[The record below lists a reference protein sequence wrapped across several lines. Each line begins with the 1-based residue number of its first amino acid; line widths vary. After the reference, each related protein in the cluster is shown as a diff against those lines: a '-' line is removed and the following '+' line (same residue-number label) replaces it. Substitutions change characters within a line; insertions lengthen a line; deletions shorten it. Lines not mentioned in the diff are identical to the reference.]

1 MHDQHNENLKY
12 LVSDPDE
19 SCSSP
24 LSLLSDSDPDT
35 KPASTGDLSAY
46 NYGQRK
52 RQIKTKKREVIKA
65 MHFQLNSL

>member
-1 MHDQHNENLKY
+1 MHDQHSENLKY

-52 RQIKTKKREVIKA
+52 RQI
-65 MHFQLNSL
+65 